1 MKSALSFDAVD
12 LEAVA
17 NAPAVPSGGFGLTTL
32 WTLYVLTLR
41 QHLHGKRWMIMGVLF
56 LLPAG
61 LAVLIR
67 ATVPVLPNEKPEFT
81 LGLEFSLAF
90 MLIPQALLPLAAL
103 LYATGVIEDELEEQ
117 TITYLLIRPIS
128 KWALYLVKMLAT
140 VTTTVLLTI
149 VFTVLTYLAIF
160 VGGDT
165 PATTVLSRCFTA
177 VSIHCTAVCTYSCLF
192 GLISL
197 LTKRS
202 LIGSVL
208 YILVFEW
215 LLGNLPLAIR
225 LITVIYYARLIA
237 YRTLTFVLSVQGE
250 THDLAAHVWRLDIK
264 SDPNLLEHPQLAT
277 CWIVLAAGSVAF
289 TLLAAFLC
297 SRREFYVKTPEK
309 G

>member
-1 MKSALSFDAVD
+1 MKSAPSFDAVD
-12 LEAVA
+12 LEAGADV
-17 NAPAVPSGGFGLTTL
+17 PDGPSGGFGLTTL

-41 QHLHGKRWMIMGVLF
+41 QHLHGKRWMIIGALF

-61 LAVLIR
+61 LAVLMR
-67 ATVPVLPNEKPEFT
+67 VMDPKEPSVS
-81 LGLEFSLAF
+81 LEFALAF

-140 VTTTVLLTI
+140 VTTTVLLTV

-165 PATTVLSRCFTA
+165 PAATVLSRCFTA

-202 LIGSVL
+202 LIGSIL

-225 LITVIYYARLIA
+225 LITVIYYTRLIA
-237 YRTLTFVLSVQGE
+237 YRTLPFVTPDPGSQNI
-250 THDLAAHVWRLDIK
+250 AAEKWQFDIK
-264 SDPNLLEHPQLAT
+264 SDPNLLEHPQLAI
-277 CWIVLAAGSVAF
+277 CWIVLVAGSVAF